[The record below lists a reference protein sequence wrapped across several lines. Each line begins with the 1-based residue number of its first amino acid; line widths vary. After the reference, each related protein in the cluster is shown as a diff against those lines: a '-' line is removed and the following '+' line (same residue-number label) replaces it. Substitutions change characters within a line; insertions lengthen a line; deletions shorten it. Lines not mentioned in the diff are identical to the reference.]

1 MEFPSYPLD
10 REFLEEQK
18 CGAKVN
24 AEQQFAYE
32 IYDVYTFNGRLRVLP
47 VVDERIPR
55 DPDRQAPSK
64 QGNVSNDIGADDRD
78 VNGSNHEEPDLVT
91 DLRKAANQSM

>member
-32 IYDVYTFNGRLRVLP
+32 IYDLYTLSGCTRVLP
-47 VVDERIPR
+47 AVDERIPR
-55 DPDRQAPSK
+55 DPDRQAPGK
-64 QGNVSNDIGADDRD
+64 QSNVSDEMGIDDHNMND
-78 VNGSNHEEPDLVT
+78 SNHEESDMVT
-91 DLRKAANQSM
+91 DLCKAPNQSM